1 MKHLKTYS
9 EVNESFLIGLGAVA
23 LTLLGVNKLLG
34 FILKRL
40 KNRNMRD
47 LMMIFLEHEDEI
59 TVKIT
64 EDITKFKMHIS
75 MVTNNELNL
84 ILVKDTKMLSMSNES
99 KYGLELND
107 SDYND
112 LLMIIKHYQTK
123 WVNSPKW

>member
-9 EVNESFLIGLGAVA
+9 EVNESFLIGLGAAA